1 MKEFDGLRFL
11 TGKGGGLQTLIRLR
25 DNKKG
30 LTFTNIA
37 QNLVD
42 LGLFSRYN
50 HATYTTSKLLK
61 AGYIKKKHHPIDQY
75 TGYKLYHITKDGL
88 EALDILEK
96 YINAKML

>member
-11 TGKGGGLQTLIRLR
+11 TGKAGGIQTLMRLK

-30 LTFTNIA
+30 LSFTNLA

-42 LGLFSRYN
+42 LGFCSRYN
-50 HATYTTSKLLK
+50 HATYTTSNLLK
-61 AGYIKKKHHPIDQY
+61 AGYVKKKHHPIDQY

-96 YINAKML
+96 YINAKVL